1 MTSFDIHSLFTNIP
15 LDETINICVDLVF
28 HKKKKVKGML
38 KRHFK
43 QLLTLSLKSS
53 CFLCNDVYHK
63 QVDGVAMGSPLGAT
77 LVNFFLVYYEHKWLE
92 ECSLQFWPKYYR
104 RYVDDIFLI
113 FESRD
118 HVKKF
123 FKYMNSRHPNIQF
136 TCEEESNNKISFLD
150 ISVTRINKKLTTSLY
165 RKKTF
170 SGVYLNF
177 NSFLPMDYKKDLI
190 HTLLFR
196 AYNIC
201 ADYVTLHTEIEFL
214 ISIWQRNSFP
224 LFFIDKCIKRF
235 LDKLFIK
242 QNISGTVT
250 KKKEV
255 FICLDFLGKMS
266 LENEKQ
272 LTEIFRTCQK
282 NIKLNI
288 VFRSSNRIRN
298 AFRFKDQIPK
308 YMNSKV
314 IYKFKCNI
322 CNDVYI
328 GETKRHFLVREY
340 EHLGKSILT
349 EKNLKY
355 TVKDATAIRKH
366 CYNHGHTA
374 DTSCFSLVR
383 NAAKKYHLKLK
394 ESLPILKM
402 KPSLNVAKESMPL
415 HLFEN
420 DS

>member
-1 MTSFDIHSLFTNIP
+1 MSFLTRTQIDQNPNLFMSSFDIQSLFTNIP
-15 LDETINICVDLVF
+15 LDETINICDDLVF
-28 HKKKKVKGML
+28 HKTKKVKGML

-43 QLLTLSLKSS
+43 QLLTLSVKSS
-53 CFLCNDVYHK
+53 CFLFNDVYYK
-63 QVDGVAMGSPLGAT
+63 QVDGVAMGSPLGPT
-77 LVNFFLVYYEHKWLE
+77 LANLFLVYYEHKWLE
-92 ECSLQFWPKYYR
+92 KCPLQFRPKYYR
-104 RYVDDIFLI
+104 RYVDDIFLM

-150 ISVTRINKKLTTSLY
+150 ISVTRINNKLTTSLY

-177 NSFLPMDYKKDLI
+177 NSFLPMDYKKGLI

-214 ISIWQRNSFP
+214 KSIWQRNSFP

-242 QNISGTVT
+242 RNISGTVS

-255 FICLDFLGKMS
+255 FICLEFLGKMS
-266 LENEKQ
+266 LQNKKQ

-282 NIKLNI
+282 NIKLNV

-314 IYKFKCNI
+314 IYKFKNNI
-322 CNDVYI
+322 CNEVFI
-328 GETKRHFLVREY
+328 GETKRHFLVSEY
-340 EHLGKSILT
+340 EHLGKSIPT

-355 TVKDATAIRKH
+355 TEKDTIAIRKH
-366 CYNHGHTA
+366 CHNHGYILFLQ
-374 DTSCFSLVR
+374 C
-383 NAAKKYHLKLK
+383 YLKLK
-394 ESLPILKM
+394 ESLLIFKM
-402 KPSLNVAKESMPL
+402 KPSLNVPKESMP
-415 HLFEN
+415 
-420 DS
+420 